1 MAKKLMRLI
10 VCSQCG
16 VRGKMIFDYEN
27 KILQVKLVY
36 YGPAMSGK
44 TTSIKYLFSYFNK
57 GEKLKSIDSSVGR
70 TLFFDFG
77 VLNFKG
83 ADWSLKFLIYSATGQ
98 DFYASTRPATLN
110 GVDGLIFVVDSRP
123 AYLQHNLRSWNELRS
138 MFGDQ
143 IYEIPINISLN
154 KSDLVSNLNLEGNRF
169 LHSVDLG
176 RFRYISINKTT
187 ALKGNGILDA
197 FNKLINFIF
206 PQLTINT
213 SLTN

>member
-1 MAKKLMRLI
+1 VGLD
-10 VCSQCG
+10 V
-16 VRGKMIFDYEN
+16 KMIFDYEN
-27 KILQVKLVY
+27 RILQVKLVY

-83 ADWSLKFLIYSATGQ
+83 AEWSLKFLIYSATGQ

-110 GVDGLIFVVDSRP
+110 GVDGLIFVVDSRLE
-123 AYLQHNLRSWNELRS
+123 YIQHNLRSWNELRS
-138 MFGDQ
+138 MFGEQ
-143 IYEIPINISLN
+143 IYEIPIIISFN
-154 KSDLVSNLNLEGNRF
+154 KYDLVDQIEFNKNQFLNSISINRF
-169 LHSVDLG
+169 SSL
-176 RFRYISINKTT
+176 SINKTI
-187 ALKGNGILDA
+187 AIDGKGILDA
-197 FNKLINFIF
+197 FNKLINYIF
-206 PQLTINT
+206 PQLTIKM

>member
-1 MAKKLMRLI
+1 VGLE
-10 VCSQCG
+10 V
-16 VRGKMIFDYEN
+16 KMIFDYEN
-27 KILQVKLVY
+27 RILQVKLVY

-83 ADWSLKFLIYSATGQ
+83 AEWSLKFLIYSATGQ

-110 GVDGLIFVVDSRP
+110 GVDGLIFVVDSRLE
-123 AYLQHNLRSWNELRS
+123 YIQHNLRSWNELRS
-138 MFGDQ
+138 MFGEQ
-143 IYEIPINISLN
+143 IYEIPIIISFN
-154 KSDLVSNLNLEGNRF
+154 KYDLVDQIEFNKNQFLNSISINRF
-169 LHSVDLG
+169 SSL
-176 RFRYISINKTT
+176 SINKTI
-187 ALKGNGILDA
+187 AIDGKGILDA
-197 FNKLINFIF
+197 FNKLINYIF
-206 PQLTINT
+206 PQLTIKM

>member
-1 MAKKLMRLI
+1 
-10 VCSQCG
+10 
-16 VRGKMIFDYEN
+16 MIFDYKN

-44 TTSIKYLFSYFNK
+44 TTSIKYLFAYFNK

-110 GVDGLIFVVDSRP
+110 GVDGLIFVVDSRQS
-123 AYLQHNLRSWNELRS
+123 YLQHNLRSWNELKS
-138 MFGDQ
+138 MFGNQ
-143 IYEIPINISLN
+143 IQEIPIIVSFN
-154 KSDLVSNLNLEGNRF
+154 KYDLVNDLRLNDNQFLRLIDLNRF
-169 LHSVDLG
+169 RH
-176 RFRYISINKTT
+176 ISINKTI
-187 ALKGNGILDA
+187 ALRGQGILDA
-197 FNKLINFIF
+197 FNKLISFIF
-206 PQLTINT
+206 PQLTINM

>member
-1 MAKKLMRLI
+1 
-10 VCSQCG
+10 
-16 VRGKMIFDYEN
+16 MIFDYEN

-123 AYLQHNLRSWNELRS
+123 AYIQHNLRSWNELRS
-138 MFGDQ
+138 MFGEQ
-143 IYEIPINISLN
+143 IYEMPIIISFN
-154 KSDLVSNLNLEGNRF
+154 KSDLVNGLEFKENHF
-169 LHSVDLG
+169 LYRVDLK
-176 RFRYISINKTT
+176 RFRYVSINKTI
-187 ALKGNGILDA
+187 ALKGEGILDA

-206 PQLTINT
+206 PQLTINM
-213 SLTN
+213 SLIN